1 MVLRKHFVIG
11 LFSFSLFFIYHRRG
25 SKFTRTTE
33 MGLLVGLDQTRTV
46 QAVPSFNSWL
56 FIFVFFLLL
65 FLFVICQTPDSN
77 IFKVLEGGVKGS
89 EKQVRLNNVNF

>member
-11 LFSFSLFFIYHRRG
+11 QFSFSLFFIYHLRG

-33 MGLLVGLDQTRTV
+33 MGLLTGLDQTRTL

-56 FIFVFFLLL
+56 FIFVFFTS
-65 FLFVICQTPDSN
+65 LFVCYMSDSRLQHLQG
-77 IFKVLEGGVKGS
+77 VGGRCKGIRCAS
-89 EKQVRLNNVNF
+89 EIE